1 MEIETASADVVLYDA
16 DIRKLHVE
24 TASGNIA
31 VYGKIPSIEVDSAS
45 GNIDIDCSEALQELE
60 VDTASG
66 DVTLVVEKDAPFT
79 LDFESGS
86 GTLGTASAISMD
98 HRGDVHS
105 RGVGGPKMEVDTAS
119 GDLQL
124 MEKTE

>member
-1 MEIETASADVVLYDA
+1 MKGEIPY
-16 DIRKLHVE
+16 
-24 TASGNIA
+24 
-31 VYGKIPSIEVDSAS
+31 IEADSAS
-45 GNIDIDCSEALQELE
+45 GSVDVSCSEVLRELE

-66 DVTLVVEKDAPFT
+66 DVTLTVEKDAPFT

-86 GTLGTASAISMD
+86 GKLDNASAISMD